1 MGYSVVGF
9 QPPLVFVLT
18 PKALPT
24 DVFYPF
30 ISRSR
35 DILIQVQMGLSR
47 LVTFISGLGA
57 AFDLQP
63 LISDFEDGLQVFL
76 SQDPISLQTD
86 LTMPHP
92 WAL

>member
-1 MGYSVVGF
+1 MLAVNLSLSLLF
-9 QPPLVFVLT
+9 CVFD
-18 PKALPT
+18 K
-24 DVFYPF
+24 F
-30 ISRSR
+30 I
-35 DILIQVQMGLSR
+35 ILIQVQMGLSR